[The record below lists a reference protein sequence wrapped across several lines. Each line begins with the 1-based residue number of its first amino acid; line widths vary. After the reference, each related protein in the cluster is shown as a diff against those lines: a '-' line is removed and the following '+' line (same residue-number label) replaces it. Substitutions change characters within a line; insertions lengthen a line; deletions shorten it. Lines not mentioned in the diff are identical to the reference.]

1 MPPILRTRIFRG
13 GVAVCGAAALTVALT
28 SCGSSG
34 TGGSSGADDL
44 TITLPSAPTSLNPWS
59 NRNGYEVMDAPYDTL
74 IHYSSDGRLE
84 PWLATSWKFTD
95 PKTLELKLQE
105 GVKFTDGTAF
115 DAAAVKAN
123 FQYAIDNKSG
133 SGDQTFLQNIGS
145 MDVVDATTIDL
156 HLKGPNPALPY
167 DFSQYSG
174 AMVSPKAL
182 TAPKSLDTA
191 PVGTGP
197 YVLDE
202 KATRT
207 GLSYVFKR
215 NPDYWAKDK
224 KAFPF
229 DKVTYTIAT
238 DPTAATNAAK
248 SAQTDTLMLN
258 PGDKVPSFKTVTSD
272 SGSSSGFTGIWVDTT
287 GSNQKALADVRVRQ
301 AMNYAIDAKKVAAAV
316 YPGSADPVP
325 AVPVAKGNP
334 GHSDQL
340 ASMYPYDVA
349 KAKSLL
355 AAAGYAKGFSI
366 KMLSLPVGDQ
376 YAQAVAGYLKAV
388 GITVKVENH
397 STDLVQQLQSGTFP
411 VGLLL
416 QRLTGDPGQDFG
428 GLFTSNAF
436 FNVKK
441 TSDPKIDSL
450 LQEAAKTTDA
460 TARNGVYQKL
470 ALHAAEQ
477 AWFLGALELKTVTAY
492 NPKTLSV
499 SPPPRG
505 QIHLYAYQL
514 PS

>member
-1 MPPILRTRIFRG
+1 MPPTPRTRIIRG
-13 GVAVCGAAALTVALT
+13 GVAACGALTLTVALSACGSSDT
-28 SCGSSG
+28 TGSSG
-34 TGGSSGADDL
+34 THNL
-44 TITLPSAPTSLNPWS
+44 TLTLTGAPTSLNPWN
-59 NRNGYEVMDAPYDTL
+59 NRAGYEVMDAPYDTL
-74 IHYSSDGRLE
+74 IHYGSDGRLE

-95 PKTLELKLQE
+95 PKTLELKLRE

-115 DAAAVKAN
+115 DADAVKAN
-123 FQYAIDNKSG
+123 FQFAIDNKSG
-133 SGDQTFLQNIGS
+133 ASDQEFLQNIGG
-145 MDVVDATTIDL
+145 MDVVDATTVNL
-156 HLKGPNPALPY
+156 HLKEPNPALPY
-167 DFSQYSG
+167 DFSQFSG
-174 AMVSPKAL
+174 NMVSPKAL
-182 TAPKSLDTA
+182 TSPKSLDTA

-197 YVLDE
+197 YVLD
-202 KATRT
+202 KTATRT

-248 SAQTDTLMLN
+248 AGQTDTLLLN
-258 PGDKVPSFKTVTSD
+258 PGDEVPAFKTVTSAA
-272 SGSSSGFTGIWVDTT
+272 GSNSGFTGVWVDIT

-301 AMNYAIDAKKVAAAV
+301 AMNYAIDAKKIADTVYSGAAT
-316 YPGSADPVP
+316 PVS
-325 AVPVAKGNP
+325 AVPVVKGDP
-334 GHSDQL
+334 GYSDKL
-340 ASMYPYDVA
+340 ASAYTYDVA

-366 KMLSLPVGDQ
+366 KMLSLPIADQ

-416 QRLTGDPGQDFG
+416 QRLTGDLGQDFE
-428 GLFTSNAF
+428 GLFTANAF

-441 TSDPKIDSL
+441 TSDPKTDSL
-450 LQEAAKTTDA
+450 LQEAARTTDTA
-460 TARNGVYQKL
+460 ARNGIYQTL
-470 ALHAAEQ
+470 ALHAAQ
-477 AWFLGALELKTVTAY
+477 QSWFLGALELKTVTAY
-492 NPKTLSV
+492 DAKKLSV

-505 QIHLYAYQL
+505 QVHLYSYQL